1 MHGKL
6 LSQQEKADRVA
17 VITASLEDSEA
28 PHTND
33 ESLRADEDHKRKE
46 ELWGFVTYR
55 QSFVTKSGKLGLEPR
70 GMDVYDDIV
79 VLWGEQCL
87 IVARKAEHGQWITK
101 GECFVEEWMQ
111 GDVVNALVHEE
122 EKENAVFEF
131 VCDRAAQG
139 LEGTACSRIFS
150 RYLDFQVKATQEMQV
165 QGLIKTLL
173 GLVQ

>member
-1 MHGKL
+1 LHYVNLHKFVPNFHLLVKWPTDVGIYTTKLVSTLTACRNMHGKL

-87 IVARKAEHGQWITK
+87 IVARKAEHGQWTMK
-101 GECFVEEWMQ
+101 GECFVEEWVQ
-111 GDVVNALVHEE
+111 GGVVNVLVQEE
-122 EKENAVFEF
+122 EKRNVIFEF
-131 VCDRAAQG
+131 V
-139 LEGTACSRIFS
+139 
-150 RYLDFQVKATQEMQV
+150 
-165 QGLIKTLL
+165 
-173 GLVQ
+173 